1 VIKKILSALMLL
13 GLTTAVNAQMFGPIA
28 TVNGVEISRSK
39 LQAQVNHTINQRG
52 MGSGGITQPGTY
64 KNIQEE
70 VLKQLIVQELL
81 WQEAQ
86 RRDFIVSDA
95 EVDERLDEMKSSF
108 ETEQAFLFK
117 IKEGGFTEAS
127 FREEIRQQRSAQR
140 MVAEGISAGI
150 AISDEDVEK
159 FYNENIDSMSSPE
172 EVRARHILVS
182 PKSDD
187 EEGER
192 LAREEIGAIQE
203 ELEGG
208 ASFALV
214 AMERSEGP
222 SANQGGDLGFF
233 GRGQMVPAF
242 EEVAFALR
250 PGEISEVV
258 ETQFGYHIIKLEER
272 REAQT
277 VPVEEAAER
286 ISAYLT
292 QNKLQEAV
300 EDLVDDLHTAATI
313 ENTLMP

>member
-1 VIKKILSALMLL
+1 MLL
-13 GLTTAVNAQMFGPIA
+13 GYTAAVSAQMFGPIA

-39 LQAQVNHTINQRG
+39 LQAQVDHTINQRG

-64 KNIQEE
+64 KNIQGE
-70 VLKQLIVQELL
+70 VLEQLIVQELL

-95 EVDERLDEMKSSF
+95 EVDEQLEKVKSGF

-117 IKEGGFTEAS
+117 IKEGGFTEATY
-127 FREEIRQQRSAQR
+127 REEIRQQRSARR

-150 AISDEDVEK
+150 VVSDEDIEN
-159 FYNENIDSMSSPE
+159 FYDENIDRMSSPE
-172 EVRARHILVS
+172 QVRARHILVS
-182 PKSDD
+182 PESDD

-192 LAREEIGAIQE
+192 LAREKITAIQK
-203 ELEGG
+203 ELQGG

-233 GRGQMVPAF
+233 GRGQMVPAL
-242 EEVAFALR
+242 EEVAFALQ

-292 QNKLQEAV
+292 QNKRQEAV
-300 EDLVDDLHTAATI
+300 EDLVDELHAAATI